1 MARLVPGAA
10 YIYVLLLNPLGLAWE
25 YLRRDPAYRAAWQRQ
40 RSASPGTWG
49 VELLEDPDLDAR
61 TADPL
66 WRSEP
71 FGQVRLI
78 ADSAIESGP
87 PFSLWQMAG
96 SLRLFHDGARLS
108 LAGIAGAFGLRAIL
122 GDQLRDGAPRTYAVP
137 SQSAAGALAA
147 IENFERAIARSDSA
161 AQAPSRRAIAHMR
174 ALQALDAA
182 DAGMSEREIGAALF
196 GIAAVKNWYS
206 DSPLRAGVRDALKRG
221 RRYRDGHWRALVW
234 PVRRVEI

>member
-1 MARLVPGAA
+1 MAPSLPGAA

-25 YLRRDPAYRAAWQRQ
+25 YLRRDPAYRAAWR
-40 RSASPGTWG
+40 RRRAASPATWG

-66 WRSEP
+66 WKSEP
-71 FGQVRLI
+71 SGQVRLI
-78 ADSAIESGP
+78 ADSAIKTGP
-87 PFSLWQMAG
+87 PFSLWHLPGQR
-96 SLRLFHDGARLS
+96 RLFHDGARLS
-108 LAGIAGAFGLRAIL
+108 LAGIADAFGLRAIL
-122 GDQLRDGAPRTYAVP
+122 GDHLRDGAPRAYAVP
-137 SQSAAGALAA
+137 PQSATDAVAA
-147 IENFERAIARSDSA
+147 IADFEQAISRAEPAAR
-161 AQAPSRRAIAHMR
+161 APSRRAVAHMR

-182 DAGMSEREIGAALF
+182 GAGMSEREIGAALF

-221 RRYRDGHWRALVW
+221 RRYRDGHWRSLVW